1 MTFSDS
7 RLPFEFSEA
16 QALGRSLRQVKQHLK
31 PGRVWYYGQE
41 TYFDLLFD
49 IEDQSIHWFQFTLRG
64 RSLTWSRRGNLI
76 RTGYTNELELT
87 PALEYPASKTIQ
99 DQQHADP
106 DFVEFVKRILS
117 TRPSEALFCQMLSIL
132 SEATTP

>member
-1 MTFSDS
+1 MTFSHPRPMFD
-7 RLPFEFSEA
+7 FSEA
-16 QALGRSLRQVKQHLK
+16 QALGNSLRQVRQSLK

-49 IEDQSIHWFQFTLRG
+49 LDEQAISWFQLTLRG
-64 RSLTWSRRGNLI
+64 RSLTWSRRSNNI
-76 RTGYTNELELT
+76 RTGYTNELDLT

-106 DFVEFVKRILS
+106 EFVEFVKRILS
-117 TRPSEALFCQMLSIL
+117 TRPNESLFCQMLSIL
-132 SEATTP
+132 DDATSE